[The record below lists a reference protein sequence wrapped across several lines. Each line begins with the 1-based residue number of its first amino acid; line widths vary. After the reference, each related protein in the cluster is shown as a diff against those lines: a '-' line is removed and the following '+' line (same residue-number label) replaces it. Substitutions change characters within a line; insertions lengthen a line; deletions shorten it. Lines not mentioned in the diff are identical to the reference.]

1 MAMNIEGIERMEQGV
16 PESSSPKEIQKRT
29 VKWWLIALNCILMGV
44 GTICGPMLLRLYYL
58 HGGSRKWLTSS
69 LQTAGFPILLIPLSI
84 VYMRERARGMKF
96 LLEPKLFISSV
107 VIGLLMGLD
116 NFMYSVG
123 SSFLPVSTSSLLFA
137 TQLAFTAFF
146 AFIIV
151 KQKFTAYTINAV
163 VLMTLGSVL
172 LGLRNSGDRPANVT
186 NGQYLLG
193 FIMTLGAS
201 ALLGFAYPCIE
212 LSYAKAKKV
221 ITYPVVMQFQFCT
234 TMSATIFCVIGMTI
248 NKDFQAISREAAE
261 YELGEAKYY
270 VVLFGIAAGFQMIFV
285 GTLGLVFCISSL
297 FAGILSAT
305 LLPFTEIAGVIFFKE
320 KFTGEK
326 GMALALCLWGF
337 ASYFYGSYKLN
348 KKQATQEEEES
359 K

>member
-1 MAMNIEGIERMEQGV
+1 MNIEGIERMEEGV
-16 PESSSPKEIQKRT
+16 PESSSPKETHKRT
-29 VKWWLIALNCILMGV
+29 VKWWLIALNCILTGV
-44 GTICGPMLLRLYYL
+44 GALCGPLLLRLYYL

-69 LQTAGFPILLIPLSI
+69 LQTAGFPVLLIPLSI
-84 VYMRERARGMKF
+84 VYMRERARGMQF

-116 NFMYSVG
+116 NFMYSTG

-146 AFIIV
+146 ALIIV
-151 KQKFTAYTINAV
+151 RQKFTAYTINAV

-172 LGLRNSGDRPANVT
+172 LGLRKSGDRPANVS
-186 NGQYLLG
+186 NGEYLLG
-193 FIMTLGAS
+193 FIIIIGAA
-201 ALLGFAYPCIE
+201 ALLGFSLPCIE
-212 LSYAKAKKV
+212 LSYAKASKP
-221 ITYPVVMQFQFCT
+221 ITYPVVMQFQFCA
-234 TMSATIFCVIGMTI
+234 TMSATIFCVIGMII

-270 VVLFGIAAGFQMIFV
+270 LVLLGVAAVFQMVFV
-285 GTLGLVFCISSL
+285 GTLGLVFCVSSL

-305 LLPFTEIAGVIFFKE
+305 LLPMTEIAGVIFFKE

-326 GMALALCLWGF
+326 GMALVLCLWGF
-337 ASYFYGSYKLN
+337 TSYFYGSYKLN
-348 KKQATQEEEES
+348 KKQATQEEEEF

>member
-1 MAMNIEGIERMEQGV
+1 MNIEGFEGIERMEQGV
-16 PESSSPKEIQKRT
+16 PESSSPKEIEKRT
-29 VKWWLIALNCILMGV
+29 VKWWLIALNCILTGV

-58 HGGSRKWLTSS
+58 YGGSRKWLTSS
-69 LQTAGFPILLIPLSI
+69 LQTAGFPVLLIPLSI

-96 LLEPKLFISSV
+96 LLEPRLFIACV

-116 NFMYSVG
+116 NFMYSMG

-172 LGLRNSGDRPANVT
+172 LGLRNSGDRPENVT
-186 NGQYLLG
+186 NGEYLLG

-212 LSYAKAKKV
+212 LSYVKARKA

-234 TMSATIFCVIGMTI
+234 TMSATIFCAIGMII
-248 NKDFQAISREAAE
+248 NKDFQGRNH
-261 YELGEAKYY
+261 
-270 VVLFGIAAGFQMIFV
+270 LFI
-285 GTLGLVFCISSL
+285 TC
-297 FAGILSAT
+297 
-305 LLPFTEIAGVIFFKE
+305 
-320 KFTGEK
+320 
-326 GMALALCLWGF
+326 
-337 ASYFYGSYKLN
+337 
-348 KKQATQEEEES
+348 
-359 K
+359 